1 MNVHLVVS
9 GRVQGVGFRFTAQQ
23 FAVEYGLNGWVQNQ
37 VDGTVELEVEGPET
51 KIDEFISIIKN
62 GFNQFVII
70 DDVKTEKTNKEKG
83 YNEFSIR

>member
-23 FAVEYGLNGWVQNQ
+23 FAVEYGLTGWVQNQ

-70 DDVKTEKTNKEKG
+70 DDVKMEKTNKEKG